1 MLHFQTKISCHKMK
15 RLFLLLLV
23 NAIVL
28 IAAHNSF
35 GQIVNMENQRYHT
48 DTTGWAGS
56 VGGSF
61 ALTNYGQKVFDV
73 DANAHVQY
81 KSKKS
86 LYLFLGG
93 YGFLKGDQQSY
104 VDYGF
109 LHLRYNYKL
118 TKALRLEAFT
128 QLQQNTITK
137 VQFRYL
143 VGAGPRYKIV
153 DNSKIRMYIGSLP
166 MYEIEKETGVSQHIT
181 DWRCSNYLSFTLLP
195 NKQTEFTTTTY
206 YQPVMFDATDYRLL
220 NQSSLKIKAAKK
232 VAVVIRYNY
241 QFDASPAA
249 GVTRETYTFGTGVDV
264 SL

>member
-1 MLHFQTKISCHKMK
+1 MRK
-15 RLFLLLLV
+15 LLLLLSITTIGTV
-23 NAIVL
+23 TAN
-28 IAAHNSF
+28 NSF
-35 GQIVNMENQRYHT
+35 CQIVNMESQRYHT

-81 KSKKS
+81 KSKRS

-93 YGFLKGDQQSY
+93 YGFLKGDKQSF
-104 VDYGF
+104 VDYRF

-118 TKALRLEAFT
+118 NKTVRLEAFT

-137 VQFRYL
+137 IQFRYL
-143 VGAGPRYKIV
+143 VGAGPRFKLVETPKI
-153 DNSKIRMYIGSLP
+153 KLYEGSLP
-166 MYEIEKETGVSQHIT
+166 MYEVEQETGVSKHIT
-181 DWRCSNYLSFTLLP
+181 NWRCSNYLSLTFIP
-195 NKQTEFTTTTY
+195 NKQTELTTTTY
-206 YQPVMFDATDYRLL
+206 YQPVMFDAGDYRLL
-220 NQSSLKIKAAKK
+220 NQTTCKIKAGKK

-241 QFDASPAA
+241 QFDAYPAA
-249 GVTRETYTFGTGVDV
+249 GINRETYTLGTGVDV